1 MKSMPTN
8 CPVCN
13 AMERFARK
21 ERRIGDRLYVYIR
34 CSTCRTEFPLGV
46 YTPEQERQQKR
57 EERERR
63 RQIRAN
69 QGLRWAG
76 RSGDD
81 GHASSA

>member
-1 MKSMPTN
+1 MRVPPTN

-21 ERRIGDRLYVYIR
+21 ERRIGDRLYVYMV
-34 CSTCRTEFPLGV
+34 CHTCRTEFPIGV

-57 EERERR
+57 AERERR
-63 RQIRAN
+63 RALRAN
-69 QGLRWAG
+69 QGLHRAG

-81 GHASSA
+81 DHSPSA